1 MALTPPEQVW
11 WRPLDRTERV
21 WVIASAAF
29 LLLLFSTIPAWDV
42 FSPVNTPAVSY
53 RVAPER
59 FNQEALAFIQ
69 RYQVG
74 TDHGLPVV
82 RPPAGGI
89 GYLLAMRFQWTPI
102 LELAKGKT
110 YHLYVSSVDVQ
121 HGLSIQPINMNF
133 QVVPGY
139 VTVLTLTPTTSG
151 VYTIVCNQY
160 CGLGHQLMAGRILV
174 KE

>member
-21 WVIASAAF
+21 WVIASA
-29 LLLLFSTIPAWDV
+29 
-42 FSPVNTPAVSY
+42 
-53 RVAPER
+53 
-59 FNQEALAFIQ
+59 AFIQ

-133 QVVPGY
+133 QVVPG
-139 VTVLTLTPTTSG
+139 
-151 VYTIVCNQY
+151 
-160 CGLGHQLMAGRILV
+160 
-174 KE
+174 